1 MYRVHGMEYEL
12 PPYRDLMLPTVRAV
26 LDLGGSGAARE
37 ITASVVQS
45 EAFSDEMLAV
55 TYEGR
60 DKSVLI
66 DRLDW
71 ARSYCKLGGVLDS
84 PKRGLFLISDLGR
97 EIASLPDEE
106 AGEKLIEIDH
116 AVRAARYKSKK
127 AATDAETDEDEAPE
141 GDDTWRE
148 VLLSRLHQLSPDA
161 FEHCVLYV
169 LRAHGMELK
178 RVGGTGDEGID
189 GIGTAPIGRVLTRT
203 VAVQAKRYK
212 PSDTLG
218 REVVALFQADAVA
231 AGAEHGILV
240 TTARFSGPAQRAA
253 LSRHP
258 TIDLIDGERLV
269 DLCMDAEVGVT
280 MSPLV
285 KEDFF
290 DRFEDL

>member
-1 MYRVHGMEYEL
+1 MEYDL
-12 PPYRDLMLPTVRAV
+12 PSYRDLMLPTVRAV

-37 ITASVVQS
+37 ITATVV
-45 EAFSDEMLAV
+45 ETEDFSDEMLSI

-106 AGEKLIEIDH
+106 ALERLVEIDH
-116 AVRAARYKSKK
+116 AVRAARRKSKK
-127 AATDAETDEDEAPE
+127 ATPDSAVEEEEAPE
-141 GDDTWRE
+141 EDESWRE
-148 VLLSRLHQLSPDA
+148 VLLSRLHQLSPEA
-161 FEHCVLYV
+161 FEHCVLFV

-212 PSDTLG
+212 PSDSLG

-240 TTARFSGPAQRAA
+240 TTARFSDPAQRAA

-258 TIDLIDGERLV
+258 TIDLIDGEKLV

-280 MSPLV
+280 LSPV
-285 KEDFF
+285 VHEDFF
-290 DRFEDL
+290 DRFEHL